1 MSRSVK
7 AGVWQSA
14 RARARTDATTQGRS
28 RFNEAGDTL
37 VEVLL
42 ALIVLG
48 LASVALLIA
57 FSTSISA
64 SAEHRRLA
72 TADIVLSA
80 VSQQAIASINSQLN
94 LFTTCQTLS
103 YFQSQVSMSVPSAYS
118 SSYTVQ
124 LTNVQYWNPTP
135 TVVAFGS
142 ACTTDEPEEITVA
155 VTNNG
160 HTYSNSFVV
169 DYPLAGATTQS
180 GAGTASQLVWS
191 TEPSLTASTSVP
203 FTQQPVLEI
212 EDANGNAV
220 TTDLSPVIISIEAG
234 TSGELSGCAGSESAG
249 YVTFTG
255 CELDKAG
262 TYTLMATDGN
272 LSTTLVSDPTITVSG
287 STTPYLVFTT
297 EPKGGLSGS
306 ALSPEPTISV
316 EIGGVVDVAWP
327 TGTINLSV
335 SGGVW
340 PSACDKVTV
349 TLGVAVVPSSCTFEG
364 GIFYDPV
371 SNETLAVPYTMSA
384 SGTGLIPATSTSFS
398 VTGAGAATQLVYA
411 AQPSG
416 VSAATAAT
424 PFSTQPIVDIE
435 DAYGN
440 VVTSSSATV
449 SLTLDS
455 NSFNAALQGCSS
467 TTTKG
472 VATFTGCELTKF
484 GTGFTLEASASSLSL
499 TPANYQSSAF
509 NVTGLASYMVFTKQP
524 AAGVSGST
532 LPTQPII
539 TIYDSNNYVVTAS
552 TTPLTLTASGGTLTL
567 CTNLTPYQ
575 GVVTV
580 ATCNFA
586 GIVGTNY
593 TLTATQGSIS
603 VISNPIS
610 PTGAGTPTQLA
621 FTTQPVAG
629 AAGSSLTTQPI
640 VKVEDSAGNVVLTSS
655 ATITLSTTPGTGT
668 LANCGNLQAVAG
680 VVNVSGCT
688 FGGVIGTNYTM
699 TAASASLTQ
708 ATSSTFSVTGPGP
721 IDQIVLSGCTS
732 SIWWGNTCTVTATAE
747 DAWGNVATSYSGA
760 LDGFSFAQTGG
771 SGAVTGLT
779 TVTALNGVA
788 SDTVTG
794 SVVGTV
800 QVSATDPTAPSVAS
814 NTLTITVVGIPQT
827 VAFYTN
833 NTYSTVITTG
843 TTTYSPAG
851 TYQTYAQGSGAGT
864 ITFASLTPSFCT
876 VNGAS
881 GLVTIVGAG
890 TCNLTADAGATAH
903 YADSGTT
910 AFTLTINKANQAALT
925 VTSTSGTYLTPL
937 TLTDAGGSGTG
948 ADTYAVVNGT
958 ATGCTVN
965 GTGPYTLTST
975 SAGTCIVTATSA
987 ADSNYNA
994 ISSAPTTVT
1003 LAPANQAALTVTST
1017 TGTYLTPLTLTTS
1030 GGSGTGAVTF
1040 VAVSGTAT
1048 GCTVNGTA
1056 PGPYTLTSTSAGTCL
1071 ITATKAAD
1079 ANYNAAT
1086 SAQTTV
1092 TLGKANQATLTV
1104 TSTSGTYNTPITL
1117 TTSGGSGTGA
1127 VTYVA
1132 TNGTATGCTVN
1143 GTAPGPYTLTSTSGG
1158 TCNVTATKAADANYN
1173 AVSSVA
1179 TTVTFAPIN
1188 QAALT
1193 LTSTSGTYLTPLT
1206 LTYSGGSGA
1215 GAISYGA
1222 TNGTATGCTIGGT
1235 GPYVLNSTSAG
1246 TCLVTATLA
1255 GNADYNPVSS
1265 PATTVTLGP
1274 ANQATLTVSSTTGT
1288 FNTPLTLTT
1297 SGGSG
1302 TGAVTYVTAS
1312 GTATGCTVNGTAP
1325 GPYTLTSTS
1334 AGTCLVTATKA
1345 ADANYNAATSAQ
1357 ATVTLGKSNQAALT
1371 VTSTSGTY
1379 NTPITLTTSGGSGT
1393 GAVTYVATNGTAT
1406 GCTVNGTAPGP
1417 YTLTSTS
1424 GGTCNVTATK
1434 AADANYNAVSSVAT
1448 TVTFAKLNQAALTV
1462 TSTSGTYLTPLTLT
1476 YSGGSGAGAIT
1487 YGATNGTATG
1497 CAIGGTGPYV
1507 LNSTSAGTCLVTAT
1521 EAGNA
1526 DYNPVS
1532 SAATT
1537 VTLGK
1542 ANQAA
1547 LTVTSTSGTIL
1558 TPLTLTD
1565 SGGSGTGADT
1575 YAVVNGTATGCTVNG
1590 TGPYT
1595 LTATTAGTCTVTAT
1609 SAADSNY
1616 NAISSAA
1623 TTVTLFGTKYWTGT
1637 STGSNTVTSASF
1649 TAPTGESVLV
1659 LATYEG
1665 TTNVTCATPTGTAG
1679 LTGYAVVLTPAA
1691 WYTTGGD
1698 YRMCAYSAKGANTAG
1713 TVTETFSGTTT
1724 SATIQVIEITGDN
1737 AATFGLAKTDT
1748 GSSATPAWLL
1758 TGAPTS
1764 NTELL
1769 FGDDTNG
1776 GTPPTWGAIT
1786 GFASVGTLSVGTG
1799 ATQHSPTV
1807 YLGTPG
1813 AATVTGSNSATAHWG
1828 TIGIEVIP

>member
-1 MSRSVK
+1 MSRGVK
-7 AGVWQSA
+7 VGVWQSVRV
-14 RARARTDATTQGRS
+14 RARADAATHDRS

-72 TADIVLSA
+72 TSDIVLSA

-103 YFQSQVSMSVPSAYS
+103 YFQSNVGPLNATVSG
-118 SSYTVQ
+118 YTVQ
-124 LTNVQYWNPTP
+124 ITNVQYWNSTL
-135 TVVAFGS
+135 ASFGA
-142 ACTTDEPEEITVA
+142 ACTTDEPEEITVT
-155 VTNNG
+155 VTDNG
-160 HTYSNSFVV
+160 QSYSNSFVV

-191 TEPSLTASTSVP
+191 TSPSITASTSVP
-203 FTQQPVLEI
+203 FAQQPVLEI
-212 EDANGNAV
+212 EDSNGNAV
-220 TTDLSPVIISIEAG
+220 TTDLSPVIISIESG
-234 TSGELSGCAGSESAG
+234 TSGALSGCAGSESAG

-255 CELDKAG
+255 CELDKSG
-262 TYTLMATDGN
+262 TFTLMATDGN
-272 LSTTLVSDPTITVSG
+272 LTTTLVSDPTITVTG

-297 EPKGGLSGS
+297 EPQGGASGS

-316 EIGGVVDVAWP
+316 EVGGVVDVAWP

-364 GIFYDPV
+364 SIFYDPV

-435 DAYGN
+435 DAFGN

-449 SLTLDS
+449 SLTLDT

-603 VISNPIS
+603 VVSNPIS

-655 ATITLSTTPGTGT
+655 ATITLSTAPGTGT
-668 LANCGNLQAVAG
+668 LANCGDLQAVSG
-680 VVNVSGCT
+680 VVNVTSCT

-699 TAASASLTQ
+699 TATSAGLTQ
-708 ATSSTFSVTGPGP
+708 ATSSNFSVTGPGP
-721 IDQIVLSGCTS
+721 IDQIVLSGCAS
-732 SIWWGNTCTVTATAE
+732 SIWWGNTCTVTATAN
-747 DAWGNVATSYSGA
+747 DAWGNLATSYSGA

-800 QVSATDPTAPSVAS
+800 QVNATDPTAPSVAS
-814 NTLTITVVGIPQT
+814 STLTITVVGIPQT

-843 TTTYSPAG
+843 TTTYSPSG

-876 VNGAS
+876 VNGSS

-975 SAGTCIVTATSA
+975 SAGTCVVTATSA

-1017 TGTYLTPLTLTTS
+1017 SGTYLTPLTLTTS
-1030 GGSGTGAVTF
+1030 GGSGTGAVSY
-1040 VAVSGTAT
+1040 VAVNGTAT

-1056 PGPYTLTSTSAGTCL
+1056 PGPYTLTSSSAGTCL
-1071 ITATKAAD
+1071 VTATKAAD
-1079 ANYNAAT
+1079 SNYNAVS
-1086 SAQTTV
+1086 SAQATV
-1092 TLGKANQATLTV
+1092 ALGKANQAALTV
-1104 TSTSGTYNTPITL
+1104 TSTTGNYNTPITL

-1127 VTYVA
+1127 VTYVT

-1143 GTAPGPYTLTSTSGG
+1143 GTAPGPYTLTSTQAG
-1158 TCNVTATKAADANYN
+1158 TCNVTATKAADGNYN
-1173 AVSSVA
+1173 AVSSAA
-1179 TTVTFAPIN
+1179 TTVTFAKLN

-1222 TNGTATGCTIGGT
+1222 ANGTATGCTVNGT
-1235 GPYVLNSTSAG
+1235 GPYTLTSTSAG
-1246 TCLVTATLA
+1246 TCTVTATLA
-1255 GNADYNPVSS
+1255 GNVDYNAVSS
-1265 PATTVTLGP
+1265 TPTTVTLAP
-1274 ANQATLTVSSTTGT
+1274 ANQAALTVTSTSGT

-1302 TGAVTYVTAS
+1302 TGAVTYVAVN
-1312 GTATGCTVNGTAP
+1312 GTAAGCTVNGT

-1345 ADANYNAATSAQ
+1345 ADSNYNAVSSAQ

-1371 VTSTSGTY
+1371 VTSTTGTY
-1379 NTPITLTTSGGSGT
+1379 NTPLTLTTSGGSGT
-1393 GAVTYVATNGTAT
+1393 GAVTYVANNGTAT

-1417 YTLTSTS
+1417 YTLTTTQA
-1424 GGTCNVTATK
+1424 GTCNVTATK
-1434 AADANYNAVSSVAT
+1434 ASDANYNAVSSGAT
-1448 TVTFAKLNQAALTV
+1448 TVTLAKLNQAALTV
-1462 TSTSGTYLTPLTLT
+1462 TSTSGTYLTALTLT
-1476 YSGGSGAGAIT
+1476 YSGGSGAGAVT

-1507 LNSTSAGTCLVTAT
+1507 LNSTSAGTCNVTAT
-1521 EAGNA
+1521 EAGNV
-1526 DYNPVS
+1526 DYNAVS

-1537 VTLGK
+1537 VTLAP
-1542 ANQAA
+1542 ANQAT
-1547 LTVTSTSGTIL
+1547 LTVSSTSGTIN
-1558 TPLTLTD
+1558 TALTLTT
-1565 SGGSGTGADT
+1565 SGGSGTGAVT
-1575 YAVVNGTATGCTVNG
+1575 YAVVSGTATGCTVNG

-1595 LTATTAGTCTVTAT
+1595 LTATTSGTCLVTAT
-1609 SAADSNY
+1609 KAADTNY
-1616 NAISSAA
+1616 NAATSAQA
-1623 TTVTLFGTKYWTGT
+1623 TVTLFGTKYWTGT
-1637 STGSNTVTSASF
+1637 SASATVTSASF
-1649 TAPTGESVLV
+1649 TAPTGETVLI

-1665 TTNVTCATPTGTAG
+1665 TNPVRSCGTPTGAALNTYTA
-1679 LTGYAVVLTPAA
+1679 VDTPAA

-1698 YRMCAYSAKGANTAG
+1698 YLMCAYTGEGTNVNGGITETFTGTG
-1713 TVTETFSGTTT
+1713 TVTVAS
-1724 SATIQVIEITGDN
+1724 IQVIEITGDN
-1737 AATFGLAKTDT
+1737 AATFALATPNT
-1748 GSSATPAWLL
+1748 GSSAAPAWKL
-1758 TGAPTS
+1758 TGTLTS
-1764 NTELL
+1764 NTEIL
-1769 FGDDTNG
+1769 FGALTNG
-1776 GTPPTWGAIT
+1776 TGAPPTWTTPT
-1786 GFASVGTLSVGTG
+1786 GFASIGSLTMGTG
-1799 ATQHSPTV
+1799 ATTYVPTAFI
-1807 YLGTPG
+1807 GAPA
-1813 AATVTGSNSATAHWG
+1813 AATVTGATSATAHWG